1 MNPRIVKLFELVAA
15 SRRQKPVVRYLSLCS
30 GIEAASTAWHS
41 MGWQPLAFSEIEP
54 FPSAVLAHHWPQVP
68 NLGDMTKWRE
78 WPEELLAQVDV
89 LVGGTPCQAFSVAG
103 LRNSLSDERGNLTLI
118 YAHLLTHLDSL
129 RAARGLPPVICLWEN
144 VPGVLSTKDNAF
156 GCFLGALAGEE
167 SAVEPPRTKWSNA
180 GWVLGPQRA
189 IAWRT
194 LDAQYFGVA
203 QRRRRVFLVA
213 SARNDFS
220 PEAVLFEFQG
230 VRRDSPP
237 SREARQVAPTI
248 PARSLG
254 GGGLGTDFDCDGGL
268 VGSYWD
274 GGQVSQTLDA
284 VLAKGQTMPEKNRF
298 PAVLV
303 PDTAHTLRAE
313 GFDASEDG
321 TGRGTPLVP
330 IVGPLACNTGP
341 RGHDAGNFACNQA
354 VDSGHV
360 IPVAFSCKDHGGD
373 ASGIAPT
380 LRSMGHDGSHANGG
394 GQVAVAF
401 NPTATKASPQEEVS
415 NSLRAG
421 CQGSSGHH
429 NGVATAMQVRRL
441 TPTECERLQGF
452 PDGHTL
458 ISWKKKPADECPDG
472 PRYKALGNSMAVPCM
487 AWIGRRIQANLP

>member
-1 MNPRIVKLFELVAA
+1 
-15 SRRQKPVVRYLSLCS
+15 
-30 GIEAASTAWHS
+30 

-54 FPSAVLAHHWPQVP
+54 FPSAILAHHWPHVP

-78 WPEELLAQVDV
+78 WPEELLTQIDV

-103 LRNSLSDERGNLTLI
+103 LRNSMSDERGNLTLI
-118 YAHLLTHLDSL
+118 YAHLLDHIDTL

-167 SAVEPPRTKWSNA
+167 SALEPSGTKWSNA

-237 SREARQVAPTI
+237 SREARQGTPTV
-248 PARSLG
+248 PAHGTGS
-254 GGGLGTDFDCDGGL
+254 GGLGT
-268 VGSYWD
+268 YWD
-274 GGQVSQTLDA
+274 GGEVSQTLDA

-303 PDTAHTLRAE
+303 PEVYPTL
-313 GFDASEDG
+313 DASFNRKWG
-321 TGRGTPLVP
+321 SNQWVNNG
-330 IVGPLACNTGP
+330 
-341 RGHDAGNFACNQA
+341 FAIL
-354 VDSGHV
+354 D
-360 IPVAFSCKDHGGD
+360 PVAFAQNTRDEVRLQNG
-373 ASGIAPT
+373 
-380 LRSMGHDGSHANGG
+380 DGSISGALAAEPGMKQTTYVAFAIQAGAIKENPNHGPDGVGVRTDDQAYTIEARAEV
-394 GQVAVAF
+394 QAVAF
-401 NPTATKASPQEEVS
+401 QSSQSGVRVGEVHATLDS
-415 NSLRAG
+415 NNRSRR
-421 CQGSSGHH
+421 H
-429 NGVATAMQVRRL
+429 NGTVQAMQVRRL

-458 ISWKKKPADECPDG
+458 ISWKKKPTDDCPDG

-487 AWIGRRIQANLP
+487 AWIGRRIQSNLPTP